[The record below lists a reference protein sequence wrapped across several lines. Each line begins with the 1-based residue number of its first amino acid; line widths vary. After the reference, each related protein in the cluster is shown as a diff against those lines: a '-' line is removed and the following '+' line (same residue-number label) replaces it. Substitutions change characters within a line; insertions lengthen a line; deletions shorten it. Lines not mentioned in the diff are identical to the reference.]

1 MHVQTSLSTF
11 TLTMRKR
18 GTRNIHNP
26 IKTFIEEKGG
36 RREKERCF
44 RRKLDEGIM
53 QSLSVTHSVSEWD
66 NLFQYKLLEGQSKI
80 ESYTYIKCAWS
91 SIEVVVRP
99 KGYGSSTVW
108 RRSACPLI
116 ETFERSLENLVVG
129 EEEKKDRKGPKISTA
144 RNCADPSW
152 ENGIEKEMERKA

>member
-18 GTRNIHNP
+18 GKKHSQSNQDIHRG
-26 IKTFIEEKGG
+26 KRRQKG
-36 RREKERCF
+36 ERCF